1 MVIYNS
7 KLYIRSEE
15 FTNDKDEFNDEN
27 DNCVLSFSFI
37 FLEEWNNFSTF
48 MYSICANFCDKSNIH
63 NCIEGL
69 KVFVE

>member
-1 MVIYNS
+1 MRRVHEQQGRIFDN
-7 KLYIRSEE
+7 
-15 FTNDKDEFNDEN
+15 EN
-27 DNCVLSFSFI
+27 DNCVLSFYSFI

-69 KVFVE
+69 NFLLNE